1 MAETQTPNYK
11 WIKPDLGGDS
21 AVWGNVINA
30 TFDAVDS
37 VVFSN
42 QQGISPIGTIVM
54 FGGATA
60 PANWLFCDGSVY
72 LDTNVP
78 ALAAV
83 LKGGGLAGY
92 PGSDATHTAVPN
104 LAGRFPVGMG
114 TGWGQG
120 AMGGEYNH
128 TLLANEMPV
137 HSHAGSQ
144 AAHTHPGSYQDV
156 HVHYTWQD
164 AHAHTVGNTQAHS
177 HNIVTG
183 NHSHGIATGGHGH
196 SISTGGHSHSVNVPG
211 SFGYGIGGTFP
222 SPLVNQGST
231 SWGTTGVGDLGGSA
245 SGVGNLGGNTD
256 TAGNLGGYTDT
267 QALAV
272 GNTDTRTPNCYTD
285 NRQPAV
291 HIDTQQPAVSIGNAG
306 GGATANNMPPYTAVG
321 FIIRY
326 K

>member
-1 MAETQTPNYK
+1 MAETRTPNYA

-104 LAGRFPVGMG
+104 LAARFPVGMG
-114 TGWGQG
+114 TGWGLG

-156 HVHYTWQD
+156 HVHYAWQD
-164 AHAHTVGNTQAHS
+164 AHAHTVGNTSAHS

-183 NHSHGIATGGHGH
+183 NHAHGIATGGHSH
-196 SISTGGHSHSVNVPG
+196 SISTGGHSHGNVLTG
-211 SFGYGIGGTFP
+211 SGVTGGVPAGVGIVGN
-222 SPLVNQGST
+222 VST
-231 SWGTTGVGDLGGSA
+231 VSAGDLGGSA

-306 GGATANNMPPYTAVG
+306 GGA
-321 FIIRY
+321 IHE
-326 K
+326 

>member
-1 MAETQTPNYK
+1 MAETRTPNYA
-11 WIKPDLGGDS
+11 WVKPDIGGDAS
-21 AVWGNVINA
+21 TGGNVLNQTI
-30 TFDAVDS
+30 DAVDS

-42 QQGISPIGTIVM
+42 QQGISPIGVIMM

-120 AMGGEYNH
+120 ATGGEYNH

-144 AAHTHPGSYQDV
+144 ASHTHPGSWQDA
-156 HVHYTWQD
+156 HVHAISQD
-164 AHAHTVGNTQAHS
+164 AHAHTVGNTSAHS

-183 NHSHGIATGGHGH
+183 NHSHGIATGGHSHGNVLTG
-196 SISTGGHSHSVNVPG
+196 SGVTGGVPA
-211 SFGYGIGGTFP
+211 
-222 SPLVNQGST
+222 
-231 SWGTTGVGDLGGSA
+231 GVGIVGNVSTVSA
-245 SGVGNLGGNTD
+245 GNLGGNTD

-272 GNTDTRTPNCYTD
+272 GNTDTRQPNCYAD

-306 GGATANNMPPYTAVG
+306 GGAIHNNMSPYTAVG

>member
-42 QQGISPIGTIVM
+42 QQGISPIGVIMM

-104 LAGRFPVGMG
+104 LAARFPVGMG
-114 TGWGQG
+114 TGWGLG

-156 HVHYTWQD
+156 HVHYAWQD
-164 AHAHTVGNTQAHS
+164 AHAHTVGNTSAHS

-183 NHSHGIATGGHGH
+183 NHSHGIATGGHSHGNVLTG
-196 SISTGGHSHSVNVPG
+196 SGVTGGVPA
-211 SFGYGIGGTFP
+211 
-222 SPLVNQGST
+222 
-231 SWGTTGVGDLGGSA
+231 GVGI
-245 SGVGNLGGNTD
+245 VGNVS
-256 TAGNLGGYTDT
+256 TAI
-267 QALAV
+267 LAV
-272 GNTDTRTPNCYTD
+272 APVGLVTS
-285 NRQPAV
+285 A
-291 HIDTQQPAVSIGNAG
+291 
-306 GGATANNMPPYTAVG
+306 ATLIQRAT
-321 FIIRY
+321 
-326 K
+326 